1 MPSRS
6 DPRRLLR
13 AGLHARTSKTPTPD
27 HAPSPTNTAISLTN
41 SRWNRVRTTK
51 NVTAT
56 GALEEARTPQDDQ
69 ELPEV
74 SARVWTK
81 IGEGGRVV
89 IPAEI
94 RRLIGVKEGDRI
106 LLLVEDGELH
116 VITVSQGI
124 KRAQELA
131 RPYIRPGVSIV
142 DELIAERRAE
152 VAREGE
158 ELREWQ
164 AARAAEAARE

>member
-1 MPSRS
+1 M
-6 DPRRLLR
+6 
-13 AGLHARTSKTPTPD
+13 ARTTTD
-27 HAPSPTNTAISLTN
+27 LTM
-41 SRWNRVRTTK
+41 
-51 NVTAT
+51 T
-56 GALEEARTPQDDQ
+56 GAVEEARTPRDDHD
-69 ELPEV
+69 LPEV
-74 SARVWTK
+74 TARVWTK
-81 IGEGGRVV
+81 VGEGGRVV

-131 RPYIRPGVSIV
+131 RPYVRPGVSIV

-152 VAREGE
+152 VACEDQ

-164 AARAAEAARE
+164 SARAAETARE

>member
-1 MPSRS
+1 M
-6 DPRRLLR
+6 
-13 AGLHARTSKTPTPD
+13 ART
-27 HAPSPTNTAISLTN
+27 N
-41 SRWNRVRTTK
+41 SS
-51 NVTAT
+51 VTAP
-56 GALEEARTPQDDQ
+56 GSVEEARTPRDDQ
-69 ELPEV
+69 DLPEV
-74 SARVWTK
+74 SAHVWTK
-81 IGEGGRVV
+81 VGEGGRVV

-94 RRLIGVKEGDRI
+94 RRLIGVKEGDRV

-131 RPYIRPGVSIV
+131 SPYIRPGVSIV

-152 VAREGE
+152 VTREEE

-164 AARAAEAARE
+164 GARAADAARE

>member
-1 MPSRS
+1 M
-6 DPRRLLR
+6 
-13 AGLHARTSKTPTPD
+13 ARTTP
-27 HAPSPTNTAISLTN
+27 H
-41 SRWNRVRTTK
+41 
-51 NVTAT
+51 VTVT
-56 GALEEARTPQDDQ
+56 GAVEEARTPRDARD
-69 ELPEV
+69 LPEV
-74 SARVWTK
+74 SAHVWTK
-81 IGEGGRVV
+81 VGEGGRVV

-94 RRLIGVKEGDRI
+94 RRLLGVKEGDRI

-131 RPYIRPGVSIV
+131 RPYTRPGVSMV

-152 VAREGE
+152 VAREEE

-164 AARAAEAARE
+164 AARAADTARE